1 MIERAR
7 IAALARLAGI
17 RKDADLAEVA
27 AADLHLRS
35 VRARI
40 DAFDT
45 TVAETQA
52 KAAASADPVSLAA
65 LEAFLRWSA
74 QHRRD
79 LAMNLE
85 SAANRSA
92 QARRRAQMSF
102 GRAEVLDRLA
112 AGAAAAERSRH

>member
-27 AADLHLRS
+27 AADLRLRS
-35 VRARI
+35 ARARI

-45 TVAETQA
+45 TVAEARAT
-52 KAAASADPVSLAA
+52 AAASADPMALAA
-65 LEAFLRWSA
+65 LEAFLRWAA
-74 QHRRD
+74 QRRRA
-79 LAMNLE
+79 LAENVE
-85 SAANRSA
+85 SAANQSA
-92 QARRRAQMSF
+92 QARRRAKVSF

-112 AGAAAAERSRH
+112 AGATAAERSAS